1 MAVAPQRLPWVG
13 IAGKVKRMT
22 DPMSVA
28 ELPAES
34 DLLTIDRASVMQGD
48 RLVLDALSMRIADGQ
63 HTAILGPNG
72 SGKSTLVKLIARQ
85 VYPLARSNGANS
97 VRIFGRTRWSVVEL
111 RSLLGIISPAV
122 QLDYTS
128 DTPVEVFDA
137 VVSGFFAA
145 RGVSFH
151 HRVTDAMHRRA
162 GEALEQVGA
171 SNLVGRPMATLSTGE
186 ARRVLIA
193 RALVHRP
200 RALLLDEPCA
210 GLDMASRRHFLETLR
225 ELARA
230 GTTLLLV
237 THHVEE
243 IIPEIEQVVLLR
255 EGQVFKQ
262 GNKAATLTEA
272 TLSQT
277 FGMPVKVTQY
287 GDYYAAALH

>member
-1 MAVAPQRLPWVG
+1 MHEPVAKDQLNSE
-13 IAGKVKRMT
+13 
-22 DPMSVA
+22 D
-28 ELPAES
+28 
-34 DLLTIDRASVMQGD
+34 DLLTIDQASVMQGD
-48 RLVLDALSMRIADGQ
+48 RLVLDRLSLCIADGQ

-85 VYPLARSNGANS
+85 LYPLVKRDGNGR
-97 VRIFGRTRWSVVEL
+97 VHIFGRDRWNVAEL
-111 RSLLGIISPAV
+111 RSLLGIVSPAV

-145 RGVSFH
+145 RGISFNH
-151 HRVTDAMHRRA
+151 QVTDDMRGSAH
-162 GEALEQVGA
+162 EALAQVGA
-171 SNLVGRPMATLSTGE
+171 TPLIGRDMASLSTGE

-210 GLDMASRRHFLETLR
+210 GLDMASRRHFLEGLR
-225 ELARA
+225 ELARS

-243 IIPEIEQVVLLR
+243 ILPEIGQVVLLR
-255 EGQVFKQ
+255 DGRVFRQ
-262 GNKAATLTEA
+262 GSKVDTLTDA
-272 TLSQT
+272 TLSEA
-277 FGMPVKVTQY
+277 FAMPVRVSRH
-287 GDYYAAALH
+287 GDYYAATLD

>member
-1 MAVAPQRLPWVG
+1 MH
-13 IAGKVKRMT
+13 
-22 DPMSVA
+22 
-28 ELPAES
+28 EPAAKDQLNSED
-34 DLLTIDRASVMQGD
+34 DLLTIDQASVMQGD
-48 RLVLDALSMRIADGQ
+48 RLVLDRLSLCIADGQ

-85 VYPLARSNGANS
+85 LYPLAKRDGNGR
-97 VRIFGRTRWSVVEL
+97 VHIFGRDRWNVAEL
-111 RSLLGIISPAV
+111 RSLLGIVSPAV

-145 RGVSFH
+145 RGISFNH
-151 HRVTDAMHRRA
+151 QVTDDMRGSAH
-162 GEALEQVGA
+162 EALAQVGA
-171 SNLVGRPMATLSTGE
+171 TPLIGRDMASLSTGE

-210 GLDMASRRHFLETLR
+210 GLDMASRRHFLESLR
-225 ELARA
+225 ELARS

-243 IIPEIEQVVLLR
+243 ILPEIGQVVLLR
-255 EGQVFKQ
+255 DGRVFRQ
-262 GNKAATLTEA
+262 GSKVDTLTDA
-272 TLSQT
+272 TLSEA
-277 FGMPVKVTQY
+277 FAMPVRVSRH
-287 GDYYAAALH
+287 GDYYAATLD

>member
-1 MAVAPQRLPWVG
+1 MH
-13 IAGKVKRMT
+13 
-22 DPMSVA
+22 
-28 ELPAES
+28 EPAAKDQLNSED
-34 DLLTIDRASVMQGD
+34 DLLTIDQASVMQGD
-48 RLVLDALSMRIADGQ
+48 RLVLDRLSLCIADGQ

-85 VYPLARSNGANS
+85 LYPLVKRDGNGR
-97 VRIFGRTRWSVVEL
+97 VHIFGRDRWNVAEL
-111 RSLLGIISPAV
+111 RSLLGIVSPAV

-145 RGVSFH
+145 RGISFNH
-151 HRVTDAMHRRA
+151 QVTDDMRGSAH
-162 GEALEQVGA
+162 EALAQVGA
-171 SNLVGRPMATLSTGE
+171 TPLIGRDMASLSTGE

-210 GLDMASRRHFLETLR
+210 GLDMASRRHFLEGLR
-225 ELARA
+225 ELARS

-243 IIPEIEQVVLLR
+243 ILPEIGQVVLLR
-255 EGQVFKQ
+255 DGRVFRQ
-262 GNKAATLTEA
+262 GSKVDTLTDA
-272 TLSQT
+272 TLSEA
-277 FGMPVKVTQY
+277 FAMPVRVSRH
-287 GDYYAAALH
+287 GDYYAATLD

>member
-1 MAVAPQRLPWVG
+1 MH
-13 IAGKVKRMT
+13 
-22 DPMSVA
+22 
-28 ELPAES
+28 EPAAKDQLNSED
-34 DLLTIDRASVMQGD
+34 DLLTIDQASVMQGD
-48 RLVLDALSMRIADGQ
+48 RLVLDRLSLCIADGQ

-85 VYPLARSNGANS
+85 LYPLVKRDGNGR
-97 VRIFGRTRWSVVEL
+97 VHIFGRDRWNVAEL
-111 RSLLGIISPAV
+111 RSLLGIVSPAV

-145 RGVSFH
+145 RGISFNH
-151 HRVTDAMHRRA
+151 QVTDDMRGSAH
-162 GEALEQVGA
+162 EALAQVGA
-171 SNLVGRPMATLSTGE
+171 TPLIGRDMASLSTGE

-210 GLDMASRRHFLETLR
+210 GLDMASRRHFLESLR
-225 ELARA
+225 ELARS

-243 IIPEIEQVVLLR
+243 ILPEIGQVVLLR
-255 EGQVFKQ
+255 DGRVFRQ
-262 GNKAATLTEA
+262 GSKADTLTDA
-272 TLSQT
+272 TLSEA
-277 FGMPVKVTQY
+277 FAMPLRVSRH
-287 GDYYAAALH
+287 GDYYAATLD